1 MKKSYKNGECP
12 DCGDPIPKRTSDGD
26 ECKNCGHVFYKLKD
40 TTKKNLYVVATIGN
54 ILNMD
59 VFMDIIGVF
68 STLKKAEEIR
78 DKVKAKEPIEGLNYA
93 LLQDHE
99 DVVVACTCCL
109 DKVLSND

>member
-1 MKKSYKNGECP
+1 MKTK
-12 DCGDPIPKRTSDGD
+12 
-26 ECKNCGHVFYKLKD
+26 
-40 TTKKNLYVVATIGN
+40 TTTNLYVVATIGN

-68 STLKKAEEIR
+68 SSLKKAEEVR
-78 DKVKAKEPIEGLNYA
+78 DKIKAKEPIEGLNYA

>member
-1 MKKSYKNGECP
+1 M
-12 DCGDPIPKRTSDGD
+12 
-26 ECKNCGHVFYKLKD
+26 
-40 TTKKNLYVVATIGN
+40 KNLHVVATIGN
-54 ILNMD
+54 LVGMD

-68 STLKKAEEIR
+68 SSFEKAEEIR

-93 LLQDHE
+93 LLQDHD